1 VVSLA
6 DQVTNPV
13 TLLPVD
19 NNGVIVQL
27 PRIPLGGL
35 PSVNGNLILGIGTSS
50 NNVPSGVT
58 AYSTNTVGEIV
69 TTLNG
74 TAYPSSIID
83 TGSNGLFFP
92 PPSASQLPNCA
103 PPNDTWF
110 CPSLSAVFSA
120 VNAATSGSPSS
131 APISFQIGHFNNLV
145 SSPNVAFSEIGGPLP
160 PIAGVFDWGLPFYF
174 GRDVYVGFEGKAS
187 TLGSGPYFA
196 F

>member
-19 NNGVIVQL
+19 DNGVIVQL

-92 PPSASQLPNCA
+92 PPSASQLPSCA
-103 PPNDTWF
+103 VPNDAWF
-110 CPSLSAVFSA
+110 CPASVVALSAT
-120 VNAATSGSPSS
+120 NADTAGSPSGVV
-131 APISFQIGHFNNLV
+131 SFQIGHFTNLLRP
-145 SSPNVAFSEIGGPLP
+145 PNTVFSEIGGFTPGL
-160 PIAGVFDWGLPFYF
+160 FDWGLPFF
-174 GRDVYVGFEGKAS
+174 LGRDVYVGFEGRAS
-187 TLGSGPYFA
+187 SLGSGPYFA
-196 F
+196 Y